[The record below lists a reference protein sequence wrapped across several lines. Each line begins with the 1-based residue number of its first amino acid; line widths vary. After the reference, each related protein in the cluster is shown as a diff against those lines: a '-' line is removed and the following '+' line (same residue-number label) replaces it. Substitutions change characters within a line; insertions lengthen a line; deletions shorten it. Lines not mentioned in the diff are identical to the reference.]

1 MFKYLAK
8 RFITSPVIAKK
19 LIRPVLRMHSFLY
32 SLAGILGRISESN
45 VHPKHSIIMYKEWF
59 KKNISSGDVVLDIG
73 SNTGSLP
80 LVLAKKAAYVYGI
93 EIIDSMVLVATK
105 NNCFE
110 NLTFIC
116 GDATNYNYDELEP
129 ITVVTMSNVL
139 EHIEHRVEFL
149 TKIINQVKWKDNTNK
164 RLLIRVPM
172 LDRDWISVYKKNM
185 GVEWRLDKTHF
196 TEYTMDSFENEMKK
210 AHIKILEISVKFGEV
225 YAVCEAK

>member
-1 MFKYLAK
+1 M
-8 RFITSPVIAKK
+8 
-19 LIRPVLRMHSFLY
+19 
-32 SLAGILGRISESN
+32 
-45 VHPKHSIIMYKEWF
+45 
-59 KKNISSGDVVLDIG
+59 KNGVD
-73 SNTGSLP
+73 
-80 LVLAKKAAYVYGI
+80 
-93 EIIDSMVLVATK
+93 
-105 NNCFE
+105 
-110 NLTFIC
+110 NLTFIF
-116 GDATNYNYDELEP
+116 GDATNYNYEALEP
-129 ITVVTMSNVL
+129 ITVVTLSNVL

-149 TKIINQVKWKDNTNK
+149 TKIINQVKWKDDMNK